1 MAIGLDFENPFGTT
15 IRCKH
20 LWITAI
26 DRDKLAKGTVDPS
39 AAPFFIP
46 GQTLAAQYV
55 SPQWTKAVIAPPQ

>member
-1 MAIGLDFENPFGTT
+1 VSPL
-15 IRCKH
+15 RRSRQCKH

-26 DRDKLAKGTVDPS
+26 DREKLAKGTVDPS

-55 SPQWTKAVIAPPQ
+55 SPQWTKAVIAPPK